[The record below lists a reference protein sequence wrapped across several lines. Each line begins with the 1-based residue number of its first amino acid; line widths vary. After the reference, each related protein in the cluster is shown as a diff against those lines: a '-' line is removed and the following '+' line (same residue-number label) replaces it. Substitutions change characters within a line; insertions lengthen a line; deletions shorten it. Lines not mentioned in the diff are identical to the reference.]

1 VWVLVRTS
9 RQSDDPCPGSP
20 AHRSSS
26 RGHPNLAC
34 VRWSTQSEAKIAG
47 QVNPKNRRKSR
58 PLSLSSFT
66 IMLSLYIHTYMHTYI
81 YICMYVCVCM
91 SYVYFA
97 QLIGLYLTLLHAP
110 VIERTSSEKRHIC
123 VSSGIPVLSKV
134 GFVNLP
140 SDGHV

>member
-1 VWVLVRTS
+1 MTPALAALHTAHQEGPSESRVRT
-9 RQSDDPCPGSP
+9 
-20 AHRSSS
+20 
-26 RGHPNLAC
+26 
-34 VRWSTQSEAKIAG
+34 V
-47 QVNPKNRRKSR
+47 VNPKCSQDSR
-58 PLSLSSFT
+58 SGEPKEQTKEQTTLSLFCHYYAVY
-66 IMLSLYIHTYMHTYI
+66 IYIHTYMHTYI